1 MTFNST
7 TMTKQIF
14 SLMIAAT
21 LVVSCGQKDNNQ
33 TVDQLI
39 AAKNNKEL
47 QARKATIQAD
57 LAKIEA
63 ALATLNVRKE
73 EALVS
78 VATLKDTVF
87 NHYLDIQGSV
97 ETKENILIQPEMP
110 GTLVALNV
118 KAGQRVSKGQ
128 LLARV
133 DDGGS
138 SQQVASLE
146 TQYQLAKTTFERQ
159 KNLWSQKIGS
169 EIQYLQAQ
177 TQMLSLQRSVAQAK
191 AMLSKTEIRAPF
203 SGTIDEV
210 FVERGQVVSAGPQGL
225 MRIVNLNNMYVSTSI
240 PESYIGKLKVGTQ
253 VDVFLTSL
261 NKNYKGKVRQIGNFI
276 NPNNRSFGIEVSIP
290 NPENLLRPNQV
301 AKLKVIDYT
310 VKNAIVVPSNV
321 IQEDGKGNQFVFV
334 ATNSD
339 GKTATAK
346 KAMVTI
352 GKSSDN
358 VTEILSGLSAND
370 IIVIEGVNTIS
381 EEMKLNFYYFNS
393 RKNKLCHI
401 KIKNSA
407 FQVGQLTIVSR
418 CIS

>member
-1 MTFNST
+1 
-7 TMTKQIF
+7 MTKQIF
-14 SLMIAAT
+14 ALLIAAT
-21 LVVSCGQKDNNQ
+21 LVVSCGQKDDNQ

-47 QARKATIQAD
+47 QARKALIQAD

-63 ALATLNVRKE
+63 ALATSNVRKE

-97 ETKENILIQPEMP
+97 NTKENILIQPEMP
-110 GTLVALNV
+110 GTLVSLNV

-346 KAMVTI
+346 KAMITI

-381 EEMKLNFYYFNS
+381 EGMKLNF
-393 RKNKLCHI
+393 
-401 KIKNSA
+401 
-407 FQVGQLTIVSR
+407 
-418 CIS
+418 

>member
-1 MTFNST
+1 MTSNRKP
-7 TMTKQIF
+7 MTKKI
-14 SLMIAAT
+14 LPLLIAAT
-21 LVVSCGQKDNNQ
+21 LIVSCGEKNNNQ

-47 QARKATIQAD
+47 QARKAVIQAD
-57 LAKIEA
+57 LAKIDA
-63 ALATLNVRKE
+63 ALATLNVKKE

-78 VATLKDTVF
+78 VMTLKDTLF

-97 ETKENILIQPEMP
+97 NTKENILIQPEMP
-110 GTLVALNV
+110 GTLVVLNA
-118 KAGQRVSKGQ
+118 KAGQHVSKGQ

-159 KNLWSQKIGS
+159 KNLWNQKIGS

-191 AMLSKTEIRAPF
+191 AMLAKTEIRAPF

-210 FVERGQVVSAGPQGL
+210 FVERGQVVSAGAQGL
-225 MRIVNLNNMYVSTSI
+225 MRIVNLNNMYVSTSV

-261 NKNYKGKVRQIGNFI
+261 NKNYKGKVRQVGNFI

-310 VKNAIVVPSNV
+310 AKNAIVVPTNV
-321 IQEDGKGNQFVFV
+321 IQEDGEGNKFVFV
-334 ATNSD
+334 AINSN

-346 KAMVTI
+346 KIIVTT

-358 VTEILSGLSAND
+358 VTEIVTGLSAND
-370 IIVIEGVNTIS
+370 IIVTEGVNTIS
-381 EEMKLNFYYFNS
+381 EGMKLNF
-393 RKNKLCHI
+393 
-401 KIKNSA
+401 
-407 FQVGQLTIVSR
+407 
-418 CIS
+418 

>member
-1 MTFNST
+1 MKYNRTP
-7 TMTKQIF
+7 MTKLIF
-14 SLMIAAT
+14 PLLVATSLI
-21 LVVSCGQKDNNQ
+21 VSCGDKQNNQ

-47 QARKATIQAD
+47 QARKAAIQAD
-57 LAKIEA
+57 LAKIDA

-78 VATLKDTVF
+78 VLTLKDTVF

-97 ETKENILIQPEMP
+97 NTKENILIQPEMP
-110 GTLVALNV
+110 GTLIALNV

-159 KNLWSQKIGS
+159 KNLWNQKIGS

-210 FVERGQVVSAGPQGL
+210 FVERGQVVAAGPQGL
-225 MRIVNLNNMYVSTSI
+225 MRIVNLNNMYVSTSV

-334 ATNSD
+334 ASNSN

-346 KAMVTI
+346 KAMVTT

-381 EEMKLNFYYFNS
+381 EGMKLNF
-393 RKNKLCHI
+393 
-401 KIKNSA
+401 
-407 FQVGQLTIVSR
+407 
-418 CIS
+418 

>member
-1 MTFNST
+1 
-7 TMTKQIF
+7 MTKLIF
-14 SLMIAAT
+14 PLLVATSLI
-21 LVVSCGQKDNNQ
+21 VSCGDKQNDQ

-47 QARKATIQAD
+47 QARKADIQAD
-57 LAKIEA
+57 LAKIDA

-78 VATLKDTVF
+78 VLTLKDTVF

-97 ETKENILIQPEMP
+97 NTKENILIQPEMP
-110 GTLVALNV
+110 GTLIALNV

-159 KNLWSQKIGS
+159 KNLWNQKIGS

-210 FVERGQVVSAGPQGL
+210 FVERGQVVAAGPQGL
-225 MRIVNLNNMYVSTSI
+225 MRIVNLNNMYVSTTI

-334 ATNSD
+334 ASNSN

-346 KAMVTI
+346 KAMVTT

-381 EEMKLNFYYFNS
+381 EGMKLNF
-393 RKNKLCHI
+393 
-401 KIKNSA
+401 
-407 FQVGQLTIVSR
+407 
-418 CIS
+418 

>member
-1 MTFNST
+1 MKYNRTP
-7 TMTKQIF
+7 MTKLIF
-14 SLMIAAT
+14 PLLVATSLI
-21 LVVSCGQKDNNQ
+21 VSCGDKQNDQ

-47 QARKATIQAD
+47 QARKAVIQAD
-57 LAKIEA
+57 LAKIDA

-78 VATLKDTVF
+78 VLTLKDTVF

-97 ETKENILIQPEMP
+97 NTKENILIQPEMP
-110 GTLVALNV
+110 GTLIALNV

-159 KNLWSQKIGS
+159 KNLWNQKIGS

-210 FVERGQVVSAGPQGL
+210 FVEKGQVVSASPQGL

-334 ATNSD
+334 ASNSN

-346 KAMVTI
+346 KAMVTT

-381 EEMKLNFYYFNS
+381 EGMKLNF
-393 RKNKLCHI
+393 
-401 KIKNSA
+401 
-407 FQVGQLTIVSR
+407 
-418 CIS
+418 

>member
-1 MTFNST
+1 MKYNII
-7 TMTKQIF
+7 TMTKLIF
-14 SLMIAAT
+14 PLLVTTSL
-21 LVVSCGQKDNNQ
+21 LVSCGDKQNDQ

-47 QARKATIQAD
+47 QARKASIQAD
-57 LAKIEA
+57 LAKIDA

-97 ETKENILIQPEMP
+97 NTKENILIQPEMP
-110 GTLVALNV
+110 GTLIALNV

-159 KNLWSQKIGS
+159 KNLWNQKIGS

-210 FVERGQVVSAGPQGL
+210 FVERGQVVAAGAQGL

-334 ATNSD
+334 ASNSN
-339 GKTATAK
+339 GKTAMAK
-346 KAMVTI
+346 KSMVTT

-381 EEMKLNFYYFNS
+381 EGMKLNF
-393 RKNKLCHI
+393 
-401 KIKNSA
+401 
-407 FQVGQLTIVSR
+407 
-418 CIS
+418 

>member
-1 MTFNST
+1 MTSNRT
-7 TMTKQIF
+7 PMTKKI
-14 SLMIAAT
+14 LPLLIAAT
-21 LVVSCGQKDNNQ
+21 LIVSCGEKDNNQ

-47 QARKATIQAD
+47 QARKAVIQAD
-57 LAKIEA
+57 LAKIDA
-63 ALATLNVRKE
+63 ALATLNVKKE

-78 VATLKDTVF
+78 VMTLKDTLF

-97 ETKENILIQPEMP
+97 NTKENILIQPEIP
-110 GTLVALNV
+110 GTLVVLNA
-118 KAGQRVSKGQ
+118 KAGQHVSKGQ
-128 LLARV
+128 ILARV

-159 KNLWSQKIGS
+159 KNLWNQKIGS

-191 AMLSKTEIRAPF
+191 AMLAKTEIRAPF

-210 FVERGQVVSAGPQGL
+210 FVERGQVVSAGAQGL
-225 MRIVNLNNMYVSTSI
+225 MRIVNLNNMYVSTSV

-310 VKNAIVVPSNV
+310 AKNAIVVPTNV
-321 IQEDGKGNQFVFV
+321 IQEDGQGNKFVFV
-334 ATNSD
+334 AINSN

-346 KAMVTI
+346 KIIVTT

-358 VTEILSGLSAND
+358 VTEILTGLSAND
-370 IIVIEGVNTIS
+370 IIVTEGVNTIS
-381 EEMKLNFYYFNS
+381 EGMKLNF
-393 RKNKLCHI
+393 
-401 KIKNSA
+401 
-407 FQVGQLTIVSR
+407 
-418 CIS
+418 